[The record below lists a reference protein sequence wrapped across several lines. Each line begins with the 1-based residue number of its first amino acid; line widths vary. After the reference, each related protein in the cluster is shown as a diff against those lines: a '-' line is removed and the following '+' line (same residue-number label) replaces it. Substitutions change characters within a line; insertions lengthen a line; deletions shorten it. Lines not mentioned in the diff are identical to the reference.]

1 MLKTKI
7 ENILTEVLN
16 EGIEGSLIPN
26 EYAKGKIAV
35 ALSQILK
42 LLESVVPEEK
52 EVSKKYFEHN
62 NNLTHEAKEANALNF
77 GFNICRDEIKG
88 KLNE

>member
-1 MLKTKI
+1 MKKEVEKI
-7 ENILTEVLN
+7 LEEWYPTWD
-16 EGIEGSLIPN
+16 
-26 EYAKGKIAV
+26 KGGYCMCDKCKDYRIAL
-35 ALSQILK
+35 ATSRILK
-42 LLESVVPEEK
+42 LMESVVPEEK